1 MFVDAVELV
10 IKSFVLLKPD
20 LTVPSMVSVDDV
32 IKLFVVCPVLVI
44 KLFVVCP
51 VVVIKLF
58 VASPVLEIKLLVVP
72 KALFTVLLLA
82 VIVSVGTPTDE
93 GEMLLGFIEDGDG
106 FSNGLTAV
114 LTNPL
119 PPPVT
124 AFSAAFVI
132 LDPVDPIITL
142 EQKFIICQCFKKI
155 LYPS

>member
-32 IKLFVVCPVLVI
+32 IKLFVVCPVVVI
-44 KLFVVCP
+44 KLFVV
-51 VVVIKLF
+51 
-58 VASPVLEIKLLVVP
+58 P
-72 KALFTVLLLA
+72 KALLTVLLLA